1 MKTPA
6 FHEGERAM
14 QASVGVAERMAQIG
28 DHVLRDHMP
37 DEHRDFFPL
46 LPFVVI
52 GSLDDDGAPAA
63 SVLAAPA
70 GFVTSPNDR
79 TLHVATLPS
88 AGDPLAEALRPGASI
103 GILGIQPHTRRRNR
117 ANGVVTDVSKSG
129 FTVAVRQSF
138 GNCPKYIW
146 PREASFSPRKPS
158 GNTRV
163 TSGLDAEMAALI
175 ARADTL
181 FLASSHVEANTATD
195 RSHGVDVSHRGGQ
208 PGFVRVDGDT
218 LTVPDYRGNFFFN
231 TLGNL
236 ITNPRAGLV
245 FTDFDTGDLL
255 HVATTTEIVTTPAE
269 VAEHEGAQR
278 LLRLHVS
285 GATWRPS
292 AAPLRWMPIGH

>member
-1 MKTPA
+1 MKTSA

-14 QASVGVAERMAQIG
+14 QATVGLESRMAQIG

-37 DEHRDFFPL
+37 DEHRDFFAL

-52 GSLDDDGAPAA
+52 GSLDADGTPAA
-63 SVLAAPA
+63 SILAAPP
-70 GFVTSPNDR
+70 GFVTSPDDR
-79 TLHVATLPS
+79 TLRLATLPT
-88 AGDPLAEALRPGASI
+88 AGDPLAETLRPGASI

-117 ANGVVTDVSKSG
+117 ANGVVTAVSKSG

-146 PREASFSPRKPS
+146 PREASFAPRTPS
-158 GNTRV
+158 AGTR
-163 TSGLDAEMAALI
+163 TTTGLDADMARLI
-175 ARADTL
+175 TGADTF
-181 FLASSHVEANTATD
+181 FLASSHAEAATAKD
-195 RSHGVDVSHRGGQ
+195 RAHGVDVSHRGGM
-208 PGFVRVDGDT
+208 PGFVHVDGDT

-236 ITNPRAGLV
+236 ITHPRAGLV
-245 FTDFDTGDLL
+245 FTDFETGDLL

-278 LLRLHVS
+278 LLRLHVTR
-285 GATWRPS
+285 ATWRP
-292 AAPLRWMPIGH
+292 AAAALRWTPIE